1 MEPEMTQTTPL
12 IEIKD
17 LRVAFKSPQGELEAV
32 RGVNLVVEQG
42 QVAGIVGESGSG
54 KSVAMLAAM
63 GLLPPN
69 AMVSGSVKFHGKEL
83 LGRSSREMA
92 GIRGARIAMIFQDP
106 LTALNPVIK
115 VGGQIVEAIRLHNR
129 GISKKDALARAVELL
144 DRVAIPQPLQRIN
157 QYPHEFSGGMRQR
170 AMIAMAVAND
180 PELLIADEPT
190 TALDVTVQAQILEVL
205 ENLRIATQIG
215 LILITHDLGMI
226 AGTAD
231 SVTVMYGGCVVE
243 FGGVDDVFYNSR
255 HPYTHGL
262 LASLPKLD
270 GEQETLFSIEG
281 APPSLFARPA
291 GCSFHPRCPYAVE
304 RCLNEEPV
312 LRSVDKVLTAC
323 HRAENFR
330 NHKSVPMVD
339 TISRVD

>member
-1 MEPEMTQTTPL
+1 MTQTIPL
-12 IEIKD
+12 LEVRD

-32 RGVNLVVEQG
+32 RGVNFVVEEG

-69 AMVSGSVKFHGKEL
+69 AIVSGSVKFHGKEL
-83 LGRSSREMA
+83 LDLPSRELA
-92 GIRGARIAMIFQDP
+92 NIRGARIAMIFQDP

-115 VGGQIVEAIRLHNR
+115 VGDQIAEAISLHNR

-144 DRVAIPQPLQRIN
+144 DRVAIPQPSQRVN

-190 TALDVTVQAQILEVL
+190 TALDVTVQAQILQVL
-205 ENLRIATQIG
+205 ENLRISTKIG

-243 FGGVDDVFYNSR
+243 FGSVDDVFYNSR

-262 LASLPKLD
+262 LSSLPKLD
-270 GEQETLFSIEG
+270 CEEKTLFSIEG
-281 APPSLFARPA
+281 APPSLIARPA
-291 GCSFHPRCPYAVE
+291 GCSFHPRCPYAAE
-304 RCLNEEPV
+304 SCLNEEPV
-312 LRSVDKVLTAC
+312 LRSVEKVFSAC
-323 HRAENFR
+323 HRAENFK
-330 NHKSVPMVD
+330 NDKSVAIANTNPQID
-339 TISRVD
+339 

>member
-1 MEPEMTQTTPL
+1 MTQATPL
-12 IEIKD
+12 LEISD
-17 LRVAFKSPQGELEAV
+17 LKVAFKSPQGELEAV
-32 RGVNLVVEQG
+32 RGVNLVVEEG

-69 AMVSGSVKFHGKEL
+69 AVVSGSVKFRAKEL
-83 LGRSSREMA
+83 LGRPSREMA
-92 GIRGARIAMIFQDP
+92 RIRGARIAMIFQDP

-115 VGGQIVEAIRLHNR
+115 VGDQIAEAIRLHNR
-129 GISKKDALARAVELL
+129 GISKKDALSRAAELL
-144 DRVAIPQPLQRIN
+144 DRVAIPQPSQRLN

-205 ENLRIATQIG
+205 ENLRISTQIG

-226 AGTAD
+226 AGAAD

-243 FGGVDDVFYNSR
+243 FGSVDDVFYNSR
-255 HPYTHGL
+255 HPYTRGL
-262 LASLPKLD
+262 LSSLPKLD
-270 GEQETLFSIEG
+270 GEEETLFSIEG
-281 APPSLFARPA
+281 TPPSLVARPE
-291 GCSFHPRCPYAVE
+291 GCSFHPRCPYAAG

-323 HRAENFR
+323 HRAESFR
-330 NHKSVPMVD
+330 NHKSSPMAD
-339 TISRVD
+339 TGPTVID

>member
-1 MEPEMTQTTPL
+1 MELQMTRTRPL
-12 IEIKD
+12 LEVSD
-17 LRVAFKSPQGELEAV
+17 LRVAFKTPQGELEAV
-32 RGVNLVVEQG
+32 RGVSLVVEG
-42 QVAGIVGESGSG
+42 GRVAGIVGESGSG

-69 AMVSGSVKFHGKEL
+69 AIVSGSVKFHGNEL
-83 LGRSSREMA
+83 LGRPSRELA
-92 GIRGARIAMIFQDP
+92 KIRGARIAMIFQDP

-115 VGGQIVEAIRLHNR
+115 VGDQIAEAIRLHNSE
-129 GISKKDALARAVELL
+129 ISKKAASARAVELL
-144 DRVAIPQPLQRIN
+144 DRVAIPQPSQRAN

-190 TALDVTVQAQILEVL
+190 TALDVTVQAQILQVL
-205 ENLRIATQIG
+205 ENLRISTKIG

-231 SVTVMYGGCVVE
+231 SISVMYGGCVVE
-243 FGGVDDVFYNSR
+243 FGSVDDVFYHSR

-262 LASLPKLD
+262 LSSLPKLD
-270 GEQETLFSIEG
+270 GEEETLYSIDG
-281 APPSLFARPA
+281 APPSLIARPD
-291 GCSFHPRCPYAVE
+291 GCSFHPRCPYAAE
-304 RCLNEEPV
+304 RCLNDEPV
-312 LRSVDKVLTAC
+312 LRLVDKVQSAC

-330 NHKSVPMVD
+330 NGMAASMTD
-339 TISRVD
+339 TSPQID

>member
-1 MEPEMTQTTPL
+1 MELEMTQTAPL
-12 IEIKD
+12 IEIRD

-32 RGVNLVVEQG
+32 RGVNLVVEEG

-69 AMVSGSVKFHGKEL
+69 AVVSGSVKFHGKEL
-83 LGRSSREMA
+83 LGRPSREMA
-92 GIRGARIAMIFQDP
+92 NIRGARIAMIFQDP

-115 VGGQIVEAIRLHNR
+115 VGDQITEAIRLHNR
-129 GISKKDALARAVELL
+129 GISKKDAIARTVELL
-144 DRVAIPQPLQRIN
+144 DRVAIPQPLQRVN

-205 ENLRIATQIG
+205 ENLRISTQIG

-243 FGGVDDVFYNSR
+243 FGSVDEVFYSSR

-262 LASLPKLD
+262 LSSLPKLD
-270 GEQETLFSIEG
+270 GEEETLFSIEG
-281 APPSLFARPA
+281 TPPSLIARPK
-291 GCSFHPRCPYAVE
+291 GCSFHPRCPYAAG

-312 LRSVDKVLTAC
+312 LRAVDKVLTAC

-330 NHKSVPMVD
+330 NHKSVPMAD
-339 TISRVD
+339 TIPRVD